1 MVCKSVEEV
10 LKRNKSS
17 DLEVSGQA
25 LIIGAAARAF
35 LRRRQI
41 LRSYAKRAGETF
53 VRGLTLVMK
62 QTPRRPLTSELTLL
76 KTSNFFV
83 GKQMYVLQR

>member
-41 LRSYAKRAGETF
+41 LRS
-53 VRGLTLVMK
+53 
-62 QTPRRPLTSELTLL
+62 
-76 KTSNFFV
+76 
-83 GKQMYVLQR
+83 